1 MENKARVFIS
11 CGQRKNSE
19 EEKIAVGLKEEI
31 TKLEFAEPYVA
42 IKEQITKGFKENIFH
57 KLEQSEYFLFIDFKR
72 EKIKAKPR
80 RSRGSLFSNQ
90 ELAIA
95 AYLDKPILAFQEERV
110 KEKDGILSV
119 IQVNPIRFLNRDSL
133 IELIIKEIKGKLDK
147 NEWNNRW
154 RDELVLERL
163 NDDTSSVNYDNDPNK
178 PALFYHIRVNNNHYN
193 KIAWGCSS
201 YIEKITILDTNKDK
215 PLDLVENKWR
225 GVKIP
230 SVSIPPQKYRKFDG
244 FHLITT
250 DPTKIYLG
258 FNRAITDYTGY
269 DHKYR
274 LDIPGKYEITYIV
287 YA

>member
-1 MENKARVFIS
+1 MVLSSRWEDPQRSKNYLSRERDNMENKARVFIS
-11 CGQRKNSE
+11 CGQQKNSE

-31 TKLEFAEPYVA
+31 TKLGFDEPYVA

-95 AYLDKPILAFQEERV
+95 AYLDKPILAYQEERV

-119 IQVNPIRFLNRDSL
+119 IQVNPIRFLNRDLL
-133 IELIIKEIKGKLDK
+133 IELIIKEIKRKLDK

-178 PALFYHIRVNNNHYN
+178 AALFYHIRVNNNHYN

-230 SVSIPPQKYRKFDG
+230 SVQILPQKYLKFDG
-244 FHLITT
+244 FHLRFISH
-250 DPTKIYLG
+250 LVE
-258 FNRAITDYTGY
+258 
-269 DHKYR
+269 R
-274 LDIPGKYEITYIV
+274 LQ
-287 YA
+287 